1 MIIQLQLKISLYG
14 IKQISKRKKISRHCL
29 LEEGNTVEF
38 HLISYEDEDIK
49 ELPELETLRI

>member
-1 MIIQLQLKISLYG
+1 MAL
-14 IKQISKRKKISRHCL
+14 SKSVREKKNPKKISRHCL

-38 HLISYEDEDIK
+38 HLISYEDIK